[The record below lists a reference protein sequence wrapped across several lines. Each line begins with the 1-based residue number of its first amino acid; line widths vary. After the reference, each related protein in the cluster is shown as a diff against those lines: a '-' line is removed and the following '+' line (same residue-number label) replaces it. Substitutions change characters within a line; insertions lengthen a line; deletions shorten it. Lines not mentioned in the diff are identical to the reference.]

1 MVIQIFTRMTCFFVK
16 NQFND
21 LKIKEL
27 KKTTPNKRKEKM
39 KKQFTLIELLVVVYK
54 SFYALSRVK
63 RRKNLFFLPQE
74 DNFCNQFVL
83 KTAENSEKTRY
94 LLL

>member
-1 MVIQIFTRMTCFFVK
+1 
-16 NQFND
+16 
-21 LKIKEL
+21 
-27 KKTTPNKRKEKM
+27 M

-54 SFYALSRVK
+54 SFYTLSRVK
-63 RRKNLFFLPQE
+63 RRKNLFFLPQK

-83 KTAENSEKTRY
+83 KTAENNEKNRY